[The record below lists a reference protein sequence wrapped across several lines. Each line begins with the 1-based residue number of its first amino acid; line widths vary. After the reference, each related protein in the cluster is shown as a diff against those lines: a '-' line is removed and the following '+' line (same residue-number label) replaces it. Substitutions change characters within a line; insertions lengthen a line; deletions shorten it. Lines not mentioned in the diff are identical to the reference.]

1 MGAARTGGRSFTN
14 RASYFEPRIEYG
26 GESRKLDHRLHLG
39 RWQYPN
45 SATAAVVTLPVKCV
59 VVRGGLLG
67 SLSSSGAPKGRRI
80 AAGKI
85 EAGVVWTERVE
96 GAGKRGIDSG
106 SRRRDQFLT
115 AVQRRV
121 AGSRLPSKSKSILV
135 TDAVRS
141 RPSPSISARYW
152 VRRRK
157 VSRRRRPGA
166 NTGEYRATREWR
178 ISMPHISRPAHLPS
192 RVKKSSRT

>member
-59 VVRGGLLG
+59 VVRGGLAG

-85 EAGVVWTERVE
+85 EVAPGRVDGE
-96 GAGKRGIDSG
+96 GRGRGEQGD
-106 SRRRDQFLT
+106 R
-115 AVQRRV
+115 QRISTQR
-121 AGSRLPSKSKSILV
+121 
-135 TDAVRS
+135 
-141 RPSPSISARYW
+141 SISHCRAEAGCWFPLTQQIEIYSRDG
-152 VRRRK
+152 RREVSSFALDISK
-157 VSRRRRPGA
+157 VLGSEA
-166 NTGEYRATREWR
+166 
-178 ISMPHISRPAHLPS
+178 
-192 RVKKSSRT
+192 KS